1 MDVQFGTVAD
11 ILSVSSEV
19 QVTQVV
25 DEFDKSE
32 PIHRKN
38 NEIEVI

>member
-25 DEFDKSE
+25 ESE
-32 PIHRKN
+32 PIHRKS

>member
-1 MDVQFGTVAD
+1 MHFGTDAD
-11 ILSVSSEV
+11 IVSVSSEV

-32 PIHRKN
+32 PT

>member
-1 MDVQFGTVAD
+1 MHFGTDAD

-19 QVTQVV
+19 QVTQLV
-25 DEFDKSE
+25 DEFDISKPIQRKS
-32 PIHRKN
+32 